1 MASQAQTSF
10 GVRLKSDG
18 IYTAEVV
25 SITPPSWKSE
35 TIDVTNHDSAGRMA
49 EFIGGMRS
57 SDDVKIAGNF
67 IINDAGQVKLMA
79 DQADGL
85 VHAYTIEFPTAWGAS
100 FDFNCV
106 VTTFAIDDFLTKG
119 DAVGFTALLKVSGAV
134 ALNTTLSAGVTT
146 PFIIFNAVGITVP
159 ALNANVFEYINTQL
173 TAATSVTVAVTA
185 VTGSP
190 AITLTTPAGDST
202 LTSGVASSAIALGG
216 AASVT
221 NIFIK
226 VKEAAKVAKVYTVH
240 ILRS

>member
-1 MASQAQTSF
+1 MGSQAQTSF

-18 IYTAEVV
+18 VYTAEVI

-57 SDDVKIAGNF
+57 SDDVKIAGNL
-67 IINDAGQVKLMA
+67 ILSDAGQAALIA

-85 VHAYTIEFPTAWGAS
+85 VHAYTIEFPPAWGAS

-106 VTTFAIDDFLTKG
+106 VTSFAVDDFLTKG
-119 DAVGFTALLKVSGAV
+119 DAVGFTAILKVSGAV
-134 ALNTTLSAGVTT
+134 TLNTTLSAGVTT
-146 PFIIFNAVGITVP
+146 PFIIFNPTGTTVP
-159 ALNANVFEYINTQL
+159 ALSAAIYEYINTQL
-173 TAATSVTVAVTA
+173 TGATSVTVTVTA
-185 VTGSP
+185 AVG

-202 LTSGVASSAIALGG
+202 LTSGAASSAIALG
-216 AASVT
+216 AAGSIT
-221 NIFIK
+221 NISIK
-226 VKEAAKVAKVYTVH
+226 VKEAAKVAKVYTIH